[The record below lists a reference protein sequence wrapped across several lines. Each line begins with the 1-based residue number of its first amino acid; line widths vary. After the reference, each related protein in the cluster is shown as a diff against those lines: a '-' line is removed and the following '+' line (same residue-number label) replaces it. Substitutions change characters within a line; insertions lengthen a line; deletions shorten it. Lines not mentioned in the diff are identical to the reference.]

1 MSLLTKTLF
10 TFVGQTS
17 DSTADVNTD
26 SLVDLEGE
34 KIVYL
39 GLVLLIA
46 IMVIGIGALNRQL
59 QNAILFALFLSA
71 FLIAIIPVV

>member
-1 MSLLTKTLF
+1 MSLLTQTLF

-46 IMVIGIGALNRQL
+46 MMVIGIGALNRQIRMPSCL
-59 QNAILFALFLSA
+59 RCSSVRF
-71 FLIAIIPVV
+71 